1 LARPVGNPEILER
14 AGVDVALPL
23 TALVLAGGQ
32 STRLGRDKALVKV
45 DGTSMIER
53 VVRTVRSVCAE
64 VLLLGGDAKELAFLG
79 HPVLPDSALGEGPLF
94 ALRGGL
100 EAMRH
105 PWAFA
110 TSCDA
115 PFLNPRLIEY
125 LWKLRGVHQA
135 VVPFTAMDRQP
146 KPLCALYLKS
156 CLPAIRKVLDGGE
169 RKMTAFYGGVRFL
182 LVPEDN
188 LRLVDPY
195 LLSFHNVNTQEDL
208 RIAEE
213 IASKDDPRSP

>member
-1 LARPVGNPEILER
+1 MSIN
-14 AGVDVALPL
+14 
-23 TALVLAGGQ
+23 
-32 STRLGRDKALVKV
+32 
-45 DGTSMIER
+45 GTPMIER
-53 VVRTVRSVCAE
+53 VVRSARSACEE
-64 VLLLGGDAKELAFLG
+64 VVLLGGDSKELAFLG
-79 HPVLPDSALGEGPLF
+79 HTVLPDLAPGEGPLF

-125 LWKLRGVHQA
+125 LWMLRGVHQA

-146 KPLCALYLKS
+146 KPLCALYAKS

-169 RKMTAFYGGVRFL
+169 RRMTAFYGGVRFL

-188 LRLVDPY
+188 LRQVDPY
-195 LLSFHNVNTQEDL
+195 LLSLHNVNTEEDL

-213 IASKDDPRSP
+213 LAATEDTGGGQGQSKV